1 MINDHQQNVSI
12 AIHFLMTNVIQQQF
26 LLLLLIFIFLY
37 LFFFFRHF
45 YLSTR
50 FISVLTLKLSV
61 IHWLSCFRVLSGLFP
76 VPFWKTW
83 ILVTVYKLCHVPH
96 ASRITTC
103 GAIFTERHF
112 SVSKE
117 WVRPTHDFLITYH
130 KTLTKKLFGGT
141 SRKSD
146 EKETKKKKPRMAISK
161 LFELNANA
169 IKEKR
174 LDVQYQVYKIL
185 SRNASFCE

>member
-1 MINDHQQNVSI
+1 MLFTNSFYI
-12 AIHFLMTNVIQQQF
+12 ASHEAAISFLIWTSS
-26 LLLLLIFIFLY
+26 

-50 FISVLTLKLSV
+50 SISVF
-61 IHWLSCFRVLSGLFP
+61 HWLSCFRVFSGLFP

-103 GAIFTERHF
+103 GTIFTERHF

-117 WVRPTHDFLITYH
+117 WVRSWSHDFLITYH

-146 EKETKKKKPRMAISK
+146 EKETKKKM
-161 LFELNANA
+161 
-169 IKEKR
+169 KEWRKR
-174 LDVQYQVYKIL
+174 G
-185 SRNASFCE
+185 